1 MVYSCIENEHPEST
15 RGIEVELIHIVK
27 IIEVFETYLY
37 ISVGVCPTLSFFSS
51 ESFLTSHEDG
61 RNGSNKV
68 GFNGVTPYCVTMELI
83 NYAC

>member
-1 MVYSCIENEHPEST
+1 MVYSCMENEHPKST
-15 RGIEVELIHIVK
+15 HGIEVELIHVVK

-37 ISVGVCPTLSFFSS
+37 ISVGSCHTWSFFSS
-51 ESFLTSHEDG
+51 ESFLTSHKEG

-68 GFNGVTPYCVTMELI
+68 GLNGVTPCCVTMELI